1 MSAFGVLEARPEALG
16 PSPAT
21 AACRL
26 SGEAAAVDAEAV
38 YQHLCTRIPAEHFH
52 SPLLALEFV
61 QFCRASLPLFGRH
74 LGVLRSSFPNLFKA
88 RASSV
93 ASAGLGGWVCR
104 APGGGGAVQP
114 RPPDAA
120 RVRGVSLGAPPS
132 VPSRFGAEGC

>member
-1 MSAFGVLEARPEALG
+1 M
-16 PSPAT
+16 
-21 AACRL
+21 
-26 SGEAAAVDAEAV
+26 DAEAV

-93 ASAGLGGWVCR
+93 AGAGLGGWVCR

-120 RVRGVSLGAPPS
+120 RVRGVSLGAQPF
-132 VPSRFGAEGC
+132 RC